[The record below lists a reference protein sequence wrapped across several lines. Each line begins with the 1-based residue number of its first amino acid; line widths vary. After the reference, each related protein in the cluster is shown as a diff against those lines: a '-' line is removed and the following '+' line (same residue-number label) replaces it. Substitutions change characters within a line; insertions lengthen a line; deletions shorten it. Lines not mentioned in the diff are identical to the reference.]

1 MLLFLHVQSHGN
13 QRVCPEQKCSEVLRW
28 ENSKYC
34 TKIKAGR
41 LPETSHHSA
50 GITGSQRIAAKPL
63 QGSQIRPMASGLGCT
78 QLTEWYSYISIS
90 KGSSPTLKWMLWIW
104 GLGDFGET
112 FLKSVPIAPHSR
124 FRPQR
129 DTPSAHG
136 QQCKPGAL
144 LIPSLGNRLDT
155 GWSTLYFWKLESHW
169 VNDTITHFFK
179 DRRQQIVCKSGHL
192 WKLQFTSPSFPIQN
206 CMLFSLSL
214 DCFPL
219 KGCHCFHLSS

>member
-78 QLTEWYSYISIS
+78 QLRVI
-90 KGSSPTLKWMLWIW
+90 
-104 GLGDFGET
+104 
-112 FLKSVPIAPHSR
+112 
-124 FRPQR
+124 Q
-129 DTPSAHG
+129 
-136 QQCKPGAL
+136 
-144 LIPSLGNRLDT
+144 
-155 GWSTLYFWKLESHW
+155 LYF
-169 VNDTITHFFK
+169 DFK
-179 DRRQQIVCKSGHL
+179 GFQSNFEMNAMDLGAR
-192 WKLQFTSPSFPIQN
+192 
-206 CMLFSLSL
+206 
-214 DCFPL
+214 
-219 KGCHCFHLSS
+219 